1 MDAISSGRLAPSS
14 SDPDEARAPPRA
26 DNRVPFDRSDPM
38 VIAADYPFL
47 DVLWTMIIFF
57 TWVIWIW
64 IMVVILTDVFLRR
77 DIGGWTKALWT
88 IFLIVF
94 PFLAALIYLIKQHD
108 GLQQRQLERAGTF
121 SAAAA
126 RSSAGPSDGVDQIH
140 KAQELLEKGAITQAE
155 FDTIKAKAL
164 SYI

>member
-1 MDAISSGRLAPSS
+1 
-14 SDPDEARAPPRA
+14 
-26 DNRVPFDRSDPM
+26 M

-64 IMVVILTDVFLRR
+64 IMIVILTDVFRRR
-77 DIGGWTKALWT
+77 DIGGWTKAAWT

-108 GLQQRQLERAGTF
+108 GLQQRQLERAGAF
-121 SAAAA
+121 SAAATRA
-126 RSSAGPSDGVDQIH
+126 SAGPSDGVEQIA
-140 KAQELLEKGAITQAE
+140 KAQQLLEKGAITQAE